1 MNIEET
7 AQLAQLDLTPEE
19 SERLGRD
26 LRAILEYVGQLNRMD
41 TAGVEPMAQAIVAA
55 TPLRV
60 DRACAGFTPE
70 QALANAPEA
79 AHGMFAVPKILE
91 RG

>member
-1 MNIEET
+1 MNIEAT
-7 AQLAQLDLTPEE
+7 AQLAQLDLTAEE
-19 SERLGRD
+19 AAALRRD
-26 LRAILEYVGQLNRMD
+26 LEAILDYVGQLNRID

-55 TPLRV
+55 TPLRE
-60 DRACAGFTPE
+60 DTARAGFTQAE
-70 QALANAPEA
+70 ALANAPEA